1 MNLFP
6 KIGLFFMPAEKKNC
20 AFHSLSTHLNI
31 LVEIFNANE
40 FFNKKELKNKS
51 KSNEYNRSAH
61 FQFDFI

>member
-1 MNLFP
+1 
-6 KIGLFFMPAEKKNC
+6 MPAEKKNC